1 MTTDEVTRKTHKD
14 LDVWN
19 NAMDLAV
26 EVYSI
31 TGQFPKEELFGLV
44 SQARRAAVSVP
55 SNIAEGAA
63 RHSRK
68 EYLHFAYVALGS
80 LAELETQLLL
90 AVRLKLIPET
100 QALNRLDR
108 VRQMLL
114 GLVRF
119 LNRKSSAPSASRVT
133 RHEIR

>member
-1 MTTDEVTRKTHKD
+1 MTTNEVSRRTHID

-19 NAMDLAV
+19 NAMDLAI

-31 TGQFPKEELFGLV
+31 TAQFPKEELFGLV

-63 RHSRK
+63 RNSRK
-68 EYLHFAYVALGS
+68 EYIHFLYVALGS
-80 LAELETQLLL
+80 LAELETQLLS
-90 AVRLKLIPET
+90 AARLKLVPQIE
-100 QALNRLDR
+100 ALDRLDR

-114 GLVRF
+114 GLVRS
-119 LNRKSSAPSASRVT
+119 LKRQSLSASRVT
-133 RHEIR
+133 HYEIR